1 MAVLQRTPDKIT
13 RQGVKSLKKI
23 YTFEK
28 FEKQIIEL
36 DSYLKKGGLMVIHF
50 SQYSFTDV
58 DVSSKY
64 KALGNYNQDD
74 YHSAIFDKDSNLITE
89 AVSRKSIFIKLEE

>member
-23 YTFEK
+23 YPFEK

-36 DSYLKKGGLMVIHF
+36 DKQLNKGGLMVIHF
-50 SQYSFTDV
+50 SQYSFADV
-58 DVSSKY
+58 NISSKY

-74 YHSAIFDKDSNLITE
+74 YNSAIFDRNSNLITGPT
-89 AVSRKSIFIKLEE
+89 SRRSIFVKLED

>member
-1 MAVLQRTPDKIT
+1 
-13 RQGVKSLKKI
+13 
-23 YTFEK
+23 
-28 FEKQIIEL
+28 
-36 DSYLKKGGLMVIHF
+36 MVIHF

-64 KALGNYNQDD
+64 KALDNYNQDD

-89 AVSRKSIFIKLEE
+89 AVSRNSIFIKLEE